1 MLRHMYSYQVGL
13 HFAKPL
19 AVRATRHVLC
29 QGGSMHAWRARLP
42 QRFQRYCRR
51 NLLVRVEKLL
61 GDFERAEFRVPS
73 EDFVVLQK
81 E

>member
-1 MLRHMYSYQVGL
+1 MYSYQIGP
-13 HFAKPL
+13 HFAKPI
-19 AVRATRHVLC
+19 AVPAARHVPC

-51 NLLVRVEKLL
+51 SLLVRVEKLL
-61 GDFERAEFRVPS
+61 GDLKRAELLVSS